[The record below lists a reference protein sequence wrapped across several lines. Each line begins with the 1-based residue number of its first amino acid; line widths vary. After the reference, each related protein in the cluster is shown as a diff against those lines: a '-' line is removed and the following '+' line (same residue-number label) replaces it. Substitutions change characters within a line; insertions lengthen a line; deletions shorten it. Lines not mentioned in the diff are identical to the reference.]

1 MMNLIPCNQHMVGSF
16 PKLIWELFVFRQ
28 KYVVKVIHLVL
39 EKAINSVLENYARS
53 MKKITSDRGPQTSTP
68 TFHLILESDLIGGF

>member
-28 KYVVKVIHLVL
+28 KYVVEGYSFGSRKLC
-39 EKAINSVLENYARS
+39 
-53 MKKITSDRGPQTSTP
+53 
-68 TFHLILESDLIGGF
+68 